1 MKFLPALS
9 CALLPLFAVPAFA
22 LEKDKAQQLVNELAP
37 GGIATEIRKL
47 SRDNQPVYE
56 IEYLLNDQEYEVI
69 VTPDGKVLD
78 HYKDQGGR
86 GGLPVIISLAVAQD
100 EQIYKDQSQETEVI
114 PVIVGNYGNFWFKG
128 LRHGYYA
135 YRGDSFAISPMI
147 KINPDYGYEVD
158 KADNNS
164 QLYQGLEDTDV
175 TVEAGVQLFVDMN
188 YVELELNLLAD
199 ITGGHKGSLAEL
211 SLSKPQHL
219 GSLLVIPS
227 LTLTYND
234 SKVTNYYFGVSNP
247 DASAVRPAFDTGSS
261 LDTELS
267 AIFIWNFSGNWYL
280 ISDLTYKFFDEDL
293 EQSPLVESVEQASGF
308 VGIGYS
314 F

>member
-1 MKFLPALS
+1 MKFPSVVTSLFISFLSLPIYAMD
-9 CALLPLFAVPAFA
+9 
-22 LEKDKAQQLVNELAP
+22 KGKAQQLVNDLAP

-56 IEYLLNDQEYEVI
+56 IEYLLNDQEYELI
-69 VTPDGKVLD
+69 VTPDGKVVD

-86 GGLPVIISLAVAQD
+86 GGLPVIVSLAVSQ
-100 EQIYKDQSQETEVI
+100 EENIYKDQSQDAEVI

-128 LRHGYYA
+128 LRHGYYLYA
-135 YRGDSFAISPMI
+135 GDAFAFSPMI

-158 KADNNS
+158 KADNDS
-164 QLYQGLEDTDV
+164 LLYQGLDDTDV
-175 TVEAGVQLFVDMN
+175 TVEAGVQLFFDLN
-188 YVELELNLLAD
+188 YVDLELNLLAD
-199 ITGGHKGSLAEL
+199 ITGGHKGGLAEL

-227 LTLTYND
+227 LTFTYND
-234 SKVTNYYFGVSNP
+234 SKVTNYYFGVKNSQ
-247 DASAVRPAFDTGSS
+247 ATAFRPAFDTGSS

-267 AIFIWNFSGNWYL
+267 TIFIWNFSGSWYL
-280 ISDLTYKFFDEDL
+280 IGDLTYKFFDDKL

-308 VGIGYS
+308 IGIGYS